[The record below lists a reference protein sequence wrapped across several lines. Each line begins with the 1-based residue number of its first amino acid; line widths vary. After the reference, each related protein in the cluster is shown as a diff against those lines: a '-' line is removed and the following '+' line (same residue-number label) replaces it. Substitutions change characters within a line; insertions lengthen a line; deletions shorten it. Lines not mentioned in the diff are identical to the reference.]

1 MVIYMKYKRLIHWF
15 NKVRDIIETITKETN
30 RAAISAFSGQ
40 SAFFL
45 MRSFFPFFMF
55 MFAVLKFTPF
65 TESMFLN
72 TLEVFI
78 PDSFHNFLSAVISG
92 IYSSQS
98 ATLLPATIITA
109 IWLGSK
115 AFLSLA
121 NGLNSVYEIEET
133 RNYLLIRFYSAIYT
147 IAFALLIIATLAF
160 MVFGNR
166 IYFYTCKY
174 FPMLEKVFLPIINFR
189 PLISFFIMFLF
200 FIIMYKAIPDRKCSF
215 KSQIPGAVIATTG
228 WLVYSDLYSLYVD
241 HFSNYSAF
249 YGAMT
254 VIALLMVWL
263 YACMYILFFGGL
275 VNKLL
280 DDNGFFVK

>member
-1 MVIYMKYKRLIHWF
+1 MKYKRLIHWF
-15 NKVRDIIETITKETN
+15 NKTRNITETIIKETN
-30 RAAISAFSGQ
+30 KAAIPAFSGQ

-45 MRSFFPFFMF
+45 MLSFFPFFMF

-65 TESMFLN
+65 TEAMFLN

-92 IYSSQS
+92 IYTSQS
-98 ATLLPATIITA
+98 ATLLPVTIITA

-115 AFLSLA
+115 AFISLA
-121 NGLNSVYEIEET
+121 NGLNSVFEIDET
-133 RNYLLIRFYSAIYT
+133 RNYFLIRFYAAIYT
-147 IAFALLIIATLAF
+147 VAFALLIIATLAF
-160 MVFGNR
+160 MVFGNK
-166 IYFYTCKY
+166 IYFYICKY
-174 FPMLEKVFLPIINFR
+174 FPLLENTFLQIINLR
-189 PLISFFIMFLF
+189 PVISFFIMFVF
-200 FIIMYKAIPDRKCSF
+200 FTIMYKAIPDRKCSI
-215 KSQIPGAVIATTG
+215 KSQIPGAIIATSG
-228 WLVYSDLYSLYVD
+228 WLIYSDLYSLYVD

-275 VNKLL
+275 INKLL
-280 DDNGFFVK
+280 NDDGFLKK